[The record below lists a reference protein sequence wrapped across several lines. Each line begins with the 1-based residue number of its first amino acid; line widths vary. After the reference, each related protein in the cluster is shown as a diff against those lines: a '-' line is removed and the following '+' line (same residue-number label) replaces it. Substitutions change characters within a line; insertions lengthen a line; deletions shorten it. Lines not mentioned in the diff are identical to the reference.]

1 MTKQKTANYTVCRIC
16 IAIAVFLMFFLQTFL
31 LVDGPNVFS
40 NHFTQWA
47 ASAVTQPITQ
57 GG

>member
-31 LVDGPNVFS
+31 LVDGTNVFS
-40 NHFTQWA
+40 THFTQWA
-47 ASAVTQPITQ
+47 ASAVTLPITL